1 MSYKPICVNKCACS
15 VCVCVCVCV
24 CTLAES
30 GLCYPKTQTA
40 RQETRLTFPN
50 EMLLAS
56 LKAYVRHA
64 AQLLSQVDKGAGLE
78 FVTCMTASLGLLS
91 DSLQTQVV

>member
-1 MSYKPICVNKCACS
+1 MSAAALGCGSLTHSHKK
-15 VCVCVCVCV
+15 
-24 CTLAES
+24 LLLES

>member
-1 MSYKPICVNKCACS
+1 MLLHLAVAHLRTLTRSCYWNQACA
-15 VCVCVCVCV
+15 
-24 CTLAES
+24 TPR
-30 GLCYPKTQTA
+30 PKQHDKK
-40 RQETRLTFPN
+40 TRLTVPT

-64 AQLLSQVDKGAGLE
+64 AHLLSQVDKGAGLE